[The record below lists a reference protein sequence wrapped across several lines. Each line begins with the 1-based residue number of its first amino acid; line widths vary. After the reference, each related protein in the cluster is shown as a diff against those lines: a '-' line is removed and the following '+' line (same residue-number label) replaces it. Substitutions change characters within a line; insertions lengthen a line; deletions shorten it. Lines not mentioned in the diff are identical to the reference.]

1 MNILGF
7 ISAILIIFSI
17 ITASMLH
24 QHKDSS
30 EIKKSIGGYYA
41 ASELSED
48 ALEKAFFKSLK
59 NKKEEKVPPASPA
72 PEKKTTPTT
81 AKVEEIDDDEDDED
95 IKKIYECSTL
105 NILPLLSEGKDANK
119 DSYDIFSQIIK
130 TFYSSLLSE
139 KEQIA
144 LIDSLIKNASKI
156 IQNKEEE
163 LVLEKIVLEDRFQR
177 AWYQMQKGS
186 KFYNFE
192 KKIGYPSIFELI
204 NISQSEK
211 KQKHICLQK
220 ASKEMLSSLFNEKIA
235 DEILEV
241 KKGLKPIDQKQSSS
255 SKLNENKSHKYITKE
270 DLDLILSKHN
280 FHLKNNL
287 KEHLAFSHNSHKK
300 NPLLIICKD
309 EKTKIS
315 IKKKCDLK

>member
-41 ASELSED
+41 ASEMSEE
-48 ALEKAFFKSLK
+48 ATQKAFFCSLK
-59 NKKEEKVPPASPA
+59 NKKEEKAPASPS
-72 PEKKTTPTT
+72 PEKKISPPA
-81 AKVEEIDDDEDDED
+81 AKIEEIDDDEDDED
-95 IKKIYECSTL
+95 TKKIYECSTL
-105 NILPLLSEGKDANK
+105 NILPLLSEGKDANR
-119 DSYDIFSQIIK
+119 DTYDIFSQIIK

-139 KEQIA
+139 NEQIA

-204 NISQSEK
+204 NISHSEK
-211 KQKHICLQK
+211 KAQKNICLQK
-220 ASKEMLSSLFNEKIA
+220 ASREMLSSLFNEKIA
-235 DEILEV
+235 GEILEA

-280 FHLKNNL
+280 FQLKNNL